1 MTGEIRSEKI
11 GPAPHLSVDS
21 MGQGEVVVL
30 LHGIGGN
37 KRNWRDAIP
46 ALADLFHVAAW
57 DARGWGESD
66 DYEGPLSFDD
76 LANDLLRL
84 LDHFGARRAHLVG
97 LSMGGRI
104 AMHFAERYH
113 NRIASLVLCDTTR
126 GIDGWSEEQRSAFL
140 RSRQEP
146 LLNGKTVSDIAI
158 SVAQTLISPHANEDV
173 MAQMVD
179 SMTRLHK
186 ESYLKAIET
195 NLMTPAHSRLSE
207 IKVPTLV
214 IVGANDQLTPPTEA
228 QAIAE
233 QIAGAELLVIP
244 GAGHLVNIEAPD
256 AFNAAVRRFLLA
268 NRQIDHLSAS

>member
-1 MTGEIRSEKI
+1 
-11 GPAPHLSVDS
+11 
-21 MGQGEVVVL
+21 
-30 LHGIGGN
+30 
-37 KRNWRDAIP
+37 
-46 ALADLFHVAAW
+46 
-57 DARGWGESD
+57 
-66 DYEGPLSFDD
+66 
-76 LANDLLRL
+76 
-84 LDHFGARRAHLVG
+84 
-97 LSMGGRI
+97 
-104 AMHFAERYH
+104 
-113 NRIASLVLCDTTR
+113 
-126 GIDGWSEEQRSAFL
+126 IDGWSEEQRSAFL